1 VRAVPRADARRA
13 APQVA
18 SGRDGSEGAGGLAG
32 ELTKLFE
39 SLHTHG
45 VCHVTV
51 NKWLQLQM
59 SLRALGQLPGS
70 ADPMHPLLAHAASGA
85 TLLCLPAPPPP
96 HVPAAPQ
103 PARRVPGSAAP
114 SRPYPA
120 A

>member
-1 VRAVPRADARRA
+1 MRAAPRADARRA

-70 ADPMHPLLAHAASGA
+70 AD
-85 TLLCLPAPPPP
+85 APPPP
-96 HVPAAPQ
+96 L
-103 PARRVPGSAAP
+103 
-114 SRPYPA
+114 PY
-120 A
+120 